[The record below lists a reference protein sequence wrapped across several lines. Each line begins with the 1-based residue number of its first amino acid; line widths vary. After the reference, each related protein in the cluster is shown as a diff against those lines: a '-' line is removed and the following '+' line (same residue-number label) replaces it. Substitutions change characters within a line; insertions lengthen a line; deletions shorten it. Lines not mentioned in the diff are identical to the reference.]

1 MSVLFGLLTSLPGFL
16 NGLLAYLQKRADAD
30 VSKNTNAST
39 VGTAAIQAEV
49 SRQNALRDIT
59 LSMHSHKVFWIAWG
73 LGVLPVLG
81 YHACIFFV
89 STFPALGWTVLKVPA
104 EELAYADLIVKS
116 VFTLTGASSVV
127 AGIANVWAK
136 RV

>member
-1 MSVLFGLLTSLPGFL
+1 MSWLFGLLTSIPGFL
-16 NGLLAYLQKRADAD
+16 NGLLSYLNKRQDIAASRSADAKD
-30 VSKNTNAST
+30 IGVS
-39 VGTAAIQAEV
+39 VVQAEV
-49 SRQNALRDIT
+49 ARQNALRDVT

-89 STFPALGWTVLKVPA
+89 STFPALGWTVLKVPT

-136 RV
+136 RA

>member
-16 NGLLAYLQKRADAD
+16 NGLLAYLNKRQD
-30 VSKNTNAST
+30 
-39 VGTAAIQAEV
+39 TAAIQNGNAKDVATAVVQAEIA
-49 SRQNALRDIT
+49 RQSALRDVA

-73 LGVLPVLG
+73 LGVIPVLG

-89 STFPALGWTVLKVPA
+89 STFPALGWTVLKVPT

-136 RV
+136 RS